1 LRAAAAI
8 RSLRFRLLAGALVW
22 IACAL
27 LAAGMILAD
36 LFREHVQQRVE
47 AELEIHL
54 DQLTALLAKIPDSP
68 LRLTGEL
75 SDPRFR
81 RPLSGL
87 YWQIEGPGGERLRS
101 RSLWDQILALP
112 SDTIT
117 DGEIHRHDVVPGP
130 AEPRLVVLER
140 SVVLPAATTPVR
152 LAVGADTLLVE
163 ESTAALA
170 RTLTLSLT
178 VLGLALLAAAVV
190 QVEVGLRPL
199 ARLRRELAAV
209 RGGLRRRFAA
219 AAVPVEVEPLVEDL
233 NLLLEHS
240 EQVLARTRVQA
251 GNLAHALK
259 ADLTV
264 LANEVR
270 ELVPAN
276 VAEAAPGLEVR
287 LERMR
292 RHLVH
297 HMARARAAAARG
309 VPGVGTEVTTVVAGL
324 VRTLERLHAE
334 RRLAIE
340 VDLAEGPRFGG
351 EREDLQEMLGNL
363 MDNACKWARGR
374 VRVTCRAEGRD
385 TLLLAVEDDGPGLP
399 AERDAILPAPGVRL
413 DESVSGTGL
422 GLAVVRDLAELYGG
436 SLRLGEA
443 EAGLGGLRAELRLP
457 AARRG

>member
-1 LRAAAAI
+1 MW
-8 RSLRFRLLAGALVW
+8 V
-22 IACAL
+22 ACAL
-27 LAAGMILAD
+27 VAANVILAD
-36 LFREHVQQRVE
+36 LFREHVQRRVE
-47 AELEIHL
+47 AELETHL
-54 DQLTALLAKIPDSP
+54 DQLTAMLETAAPDGR
-68 LRLTGEL
+68 LRLVGEL

-87 YWQIEGPGGERLRS
+87 YWQVDGPGGERLRS
-101 RSLWDQILALP
+101 RSLWDQVLTLP
-112 SDTIT
+112 PDTLT
-117 DGEIHRHDVVPGP
+117 DGEVHRHDLGPGP

-140 SVVLPAATTPVR
+140 SVVLPDRTTPVR
-152 LAVGADTLLVE
+152 LTVAADARLVGE
-163 ESTAALA
+163 PAAAFA
-170 RTLTLSLT
+170 RTLALSLA

-209 RGGLRRRFAA
+209 RGGLHRRFATT
-219 AAVPVEVEPLVEDL
+219 AVPIEVEPLTQDL

-240 EQVLARTRVQA
+240 EAVLARARVQA

-270 ELVPAN
+270 ELAPAN
-276 VAEAAPGLEVR
+276 VAEAAPRLEAR

-292 RHLVH
+292 RHLDH

-324 VRTLERLHAE
+324 TRTLERLHAE
-334 RRLAIE
+334 RGLAIE
-340 VDLAEGPRFGG
+340 VSLSDGLRFGG

-363 MDNACKWARGR
+363 MDNACKWARRR
-374 VRVTCRAEGRD
+374 VRVAGRAEGRD

-399 AERDAILPAPGVRL
+399 AERRAALPVPGVRL
-413 DESVSGTGL
+413 DESVPGTGL

-436 SLRLGEA
+436 ALRLDEA
-443 EAGLGGLRAELRLP
+443 EVGLGGLRAELRLP
-457 AARRG
+457 AARG

>member
-1 LRAAAAI
+1 LRSAA

-27 LAAGMILAD
+27 VAANVILAD
-36 LFREHVQQRVE
+36 LFREHVQRRVE
-47 AELEIHL
+47 AELETHL
-54 DQLTALLAKIPDSP
+54 DQLTALLETAAPDGP
-68 LRLTGEL
+68 LRLVGEL

-87 YWQIEGPGGERLRS
+87 YWQVDGSGGERLRS
-101 RSLWDQILALP
+101 RSLWDQVLTLPPDTLA
-112 SDTIT
+112 
-117 DGEIHRHDVVPGP
+117 DGEVHRHDLGPGP

-140 SVVLPAATTPVR
+140 SVVLLDGTTPVR
-152 LAVGADTLLVE
+152 LTVAADARLVVE
-163 ESTAALA
+163 PVAAFARMLA
-170 RTLTLSLT
+170 LSLT

-209 RGGLRRRFAA
+209 RGGLRKRFATE
-219 AAVPVEVEPLVEDL
+219 AVPVEVEPLTQDL

-240 EQVLARTRVQA
+240 EAVLARARVQA

-270 ELVPAN
+270 ELAPAD
-276 VAEAAPGLEVR
+276 VAEMAPRLEAR

-292 RHLVH
+292 RHLDH

-309 VPGVGTEVTTVVAGL
+309 VPGVSTEVATVVAGL

-334 RRLAIE
+334 RGLAIE
-340 VDLAEGPRFGG
+340 VGLSDGLRFGG

-363 MDNACKWARGR
+363 MDNACKWARRR
-374 VRVTCRAEGRD
+374 VRVVGRAEGRD
-385 TLLLAVEDDGPGLP
+385 ALLLAVEDDGPGLP
-399 AERDAILPAPGVRL
+399 AERRAALPVPGVRL
-413 DESVSGTGL
+413 DESVPGTGL

-436 SLRLGEA
+436 ALRLDEA
-443 EAGLGGLRAELRLP
+443 EAELGGLRAELRLP
-457 AARRG
+457 AAQG